1 MIAVI
6 IFATRPLTVL
16 FHELGHAIPAI
27 LFTGKKVTIYIGSHG
42 ETDKSF
48 KIKIGLL
55 DVWIRPKYCWTRGL
69 CEPSSTAMSSNQAII
84 FLIGGPIASLL
95 IATIASYFIFRYDM
109 HGALK
114 LVIIVF
120 LISSIIDFVIN
131 IVPSNAPIK
140 VDAGELRY
148 NDGNGLLKLFH
159 LKKFPAQYEKAVET
173 FNNKDY
179 KTAAI
184 SFENF
189 LKKGLE
195 SEEIFRL
202 AITSFIMI
210 ENYAKALELETVF
223 KNKFEPTADDY
234 CNSGFIKLQT
244 KLIEDSIIY
253 FKKALVLNPEHTY
266 SLNNLGYVLAIKE
279 QYAEALTYLDKAIEL
294 DNEFA
299 YAYTNRGL
307 VNIKL
312 GNVEDGL
319 SDLQYSMQ
327 LDTTNSYTHRNLGV
341 YHLDKNNKKEALVLF
356 QKAKELDPKTYS
368 IDDFIQQAS
377 YL

>member
-1 MIAVI
+1 MVAI
-6 IFATRPLTVL
+6 IFVTRPLTVL

-27 LFTGKKVTIYIGSHG
+27 IFTGKKVTIYIGSHG
-42 ETDKSF
+42 ETAKSF

-55 DVWIRPKYCWTRGL
+55 EVWIRPKYCWTRGL
-69 CEPSSTAMSSNQAII
+69 CEPSSTAMSNNQGII
-84 FLIGGPIASLL
+84 FLFGGTIASLL
-95 IATIASYFIFRYDM
+95 IASIASYFIFKYEM

-114 LVIIVF
+114 LGIIVF
-120 LISSIIDFVIN
+120 LISSIFDFVIN
-131 IVPSNAPIK
+131 IVPSNTPIK

-148 NDGNGLLKLFH
+148 NDGNGLLKLFY
-159 LKKFPAQYEKAVET
+159 LKKFPVQYEKAIET

-195 SEEIFRL
+195 SEDIFRL
-202 AITSFIMI
+202 AITSFIMT
-210 ENYAKALELETVF
+210 EDYAKALELETIF

-234 CNSGFIKLQT
+234 CNSGFIKLKT
-244 KLIEDSIIY
+244 DFIEESIIC
-253 FKKALVLNPEHTY
+253 FKEALVLNPEHTY
-266 SLNNLGYVLAIKE
+266 SLNNLGYALVIKE
-279 QYAEALTYLDKAIEL
+279 QYAEALTYLDKAIEF
-294 DNEFA
+294 DKQFA

-312 GNVEDGL
+312 GKAEDGL

-327 LDTTNSYTHRNLGV
+327 LDTTNSYTFRNLGV
-341 YHLDKNNKKEALVLF
+341 YHLEKNNKKEALAFF
-356 QKAKELDPKTYS
+356 QKAKELDPKTDS
-368 IDDFIQQAS
+368 VDDFIRQTS
-377 YL
+377 CR